1 MIDLALDPLT
11 HDVLIQDNDLVF
23 LDGAERVRQHID
35 VKLRLFAGEWFLDTE
50 FGTPYL
56 ASILGKQISLA
67 AAVAALKASILEVD
81 GVQTITRFDYT
92 FNRSARDLD
101 VSFDVLTPF
110 GNLSIIKRKPK
121 YTTQELIAISRSENF
136 PLADDNVDILTN
148 TTIPSHGY

>member
-11 HDVLIQDNDLVF
+11 HDLSLADNDLYF

-35 VKLRLFAGEWFLDTE
+35 IKLRLFAGEWFLDTE

-67 AAVAALKASILEVD
+67 AAVAALKASILAVD

-92 FNRSARDLD
+92 FNRSARNLNVD
-101 VSFDVLTPF
+101 FDVQTPY
-110 GNLSIIKRKPK
+110 G
-121 YTTQELIAISRSENF
+121 LITYGA
-136 PLADDNVDILTN
+136 
-148 TTIPSHGY
+148 